1 MDGAVGAQVK
11 LQKLKDNDKRIKV
24 RPPRPPRLHASASP
38 RRPALLPRSWRRGRR
53 PTRALGR
60 SRRPSWSRRTRLRWR
75 ACRSCTSSTG
85 WRCSLR
91 SRRSW
96 PGSTSDR
103 HSAPALASGSYS
115 GGRLPGKSCS
125 GAAGAPTARPL
136 LPGGAQL
143 RLPSPT
149 VVAAA
154 AASAACVAC
163 WQQRL
168 SSMISGFGTA
178 QFSGVPPPMSTRGG
192 AKMCLRRLETRLKD
206 GRRSSRR
213 RGSSNCSW
221 LIRARYNT
229 KRRLSSFRG
238 AQI

>member
-1 MDGAVGAQVK
+1 M
-11 LQKLKDNDKRIKV
+11 
-24 RPPRPPRLHASASP
+24 RPPRPPRPHASASP

-143 RLPSPT
+143 R
-149 VVAAA
+149 
-154 AASAACVAC
+154 SAGYGRAGGSLVR
-163 WQQRL
+163 RL
-168 SSMISGFGTA
+168 SNIFSYTA
-178 QFSGVPPPMSTRGG
+178 CSVQHSRPV
-192 AKMCLRRLETRLKD
+192 AEKMCLRRLETRLKD